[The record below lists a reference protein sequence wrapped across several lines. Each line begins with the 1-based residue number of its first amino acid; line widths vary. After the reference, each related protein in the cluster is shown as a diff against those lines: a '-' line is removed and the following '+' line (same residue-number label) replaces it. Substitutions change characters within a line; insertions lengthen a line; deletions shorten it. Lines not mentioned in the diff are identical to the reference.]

1 LEVLGMTLP
10 ALGIRGRLWLAFG
23 VISLLP
29 VIAAVV
35 AWLAFA
41 DVGVRMDLVADKR
54 LPQIETA
61 LRLAAKTEQ
70 LVGYGPAL
78 VAAPDAKT
86 RHDLWQKVAPTL
98 AEALSLIDGLRTTTD
113 TSEINDYVANIDD
126 MDRILETIRQTVETT
141 AGMRVRLAETMLSVD
156 LAAQDFDQ
164 SAARLTQSQT
174 GTLLRQI
181 NARIVT
187 QTQTLPAI
195 TDVDAV
201 NSSARVVQEQQATM
215 VRLIEGLT
223 SADKQEMAPALAA
236 WQAIIDARPFQQ
248 QADYL
253 LDSQDRDLLLGSNA
267 AIAERI
273 RDRTV
278 KLVQNARGGVMS
290 AAEDVRRVISAG
302 IQKLLLVAAGAVV
315 LAVLIGWLY
324 VGRRVIHRLMRLIDA
339 MGRLSQGQRE
349 ALIEDKGHDEIGAM
363 AEALRIFHENAMAVD
378 RLNQEK
384 IETERQAEEVRRT
397 TLSRLA
403 DEFETSV
410 RHIVEDVG
418 SAAQDMQGSADGL
431 AQVVGVTQDRAS
443 EVRDASGQA
452 VMHSQT
458 VASAAEEL
466 TRAISEIGHQVN
478 HAAGITGSASAAA
491 AMSEQQM
498 RQLASDAQRINDVVG
513 LIQAI
518 AAQTNL
524 LALNATIEAARAG
537 DAGKGFAVVAAEV
550 KALAMQTGR
559 ATDEIRGLVSTIGNQ
574 TKIAV
579 SNIANI
585 TSVMREVNEV
595 AAAISAAVEQ
605 QGAATQE
612 IARTVQD
619 VAQGAAG
626 VNRNILAVSDAT
638 ATARMVASSVQTAA
652 TGLLETSK
660 MLRLEVDEFVTRVR
674 G

>member
-1 LEVLGMTLP
+1 MTLP

-23 VISLLP
+23 AISLLP
-29 VIAAVV
+29 IIAAVV

-41 DVGVRMDLVADKR
+41 DVAARMDLVADKR

-61 LRLAAKTEQ
+61 LRLAAKAEQ

-78 VAAPDAKT
+78 IAAPEADT
-86 RHDLWQKVAPTL
+86 RSALWQKVGPTL
-98 AEALSLIDGLRTTTD
+98 AEARSLIDALRSTTD
-113 TSEINDYVANIDD
+113 PSEIMDYTSYIDD
-126 MDRILETIRQTVETT
+126 MGRMLETIRQAVESTT
-141 AGMRVRLAETMLSVD
+141 AIRTGLAKTMLSVD
-156 LAAQDFDQ
+156 LTAQDFDQ
-164 SAARLTQSQT
+164 SAARLTQGET
-174 GTLLRQI
+174 GTLLRQL
-181 NARIVT
+181 NARMVT
-187 QTQTLPAI
+187 QTQTLPAV

-201 NSSARVVQEQQATM
+201 NRTARAVQEQQAAM
-215 VRLIEGLT
+215 LRLIEGLT
-223 SADKQEMAPALAA
+223 GADKQEMAPALAA
-236 WQAIIDARPFQQ
+236 WQAILAEQPFQK

-253 LDSQDRDLLLGSNA
+253 LDSHDRDLLLGSSA
-267 AIAERI
+267 SVAERI
-273 RDRTV
+273 RERTA
-278 KLVQNARGGVMS
+278 KLVQDARGGVT
-290 AAEDVRRVISAG
+290 AAADDVRRVIAAG
-302 IQKLLLVAAGAVV
+302 IEKLLAVAAGAVV
-315 LAVLIGWLY
+315 LAVLIGWFY
-324 VGRRVIHRLMRLIDA
+324 VSRQVIRRLMRLIDA
-339 MGRLSQGQRE
+339 MGRLSQGQRD
-349 ALIEDKGHDEIGAM
+349 ALVEDKGRDEIGAM
-363 AEALRIFHENAMAVD
+363 AEALRIFHAHAVAVD

-384 IETERQAEEVRRT
+384 IEAERQAEEDRRAS
-397 TLSRLA
+397 LHRLA
-403 DEFETSV
+403 DGFEASV

-418 SAAQDMQGSADGL
+418 NAAQDMQGSADGL
-431 AQVVGVTQDRAS
+431 ADVVGVTQSRA
-443 EVRDASGQA
+443 EDVRAASDLA

-466 TRAISEIGHQVN
+466 TSAIGEIGRQVN

-491 AMSEQQM
+491 DMSEQQM
-498 RQLASDAQRINDVVG
+498 RQLAADAQRINDVVE

-537 DAGKGFAVVAAEV
+537 EAGKGFAVVAAEV

-559 ATDEIRGLVSTIGNQ
+559 ATDEIRGLVSTIGSQ
-574 TKIAV
+574 TQVAV

-595 AAAISAAVEQ
+595 AAAIAAAVEE

-619 VAQGAAG
+619 VAQGAVG

-638 ATARMVASSVQTAA
+638 ATARMVSASVQTAA
-652 TGLLETSK
+652 TGLLETSRT
-660 MLRLEVDEFVTRVR
+660 LRLEVDEFVTRVR

>member
-1 LEVLGMTLP
+1 MTLP

-23 VISLLP
+23 AISLLP
-29 VIAAVV
+29 IIAAVV

-41 DVGVRMDLVADKR
+41 DVAARMDLVADQR

-61 LRLAAKTEQ
+61 LRLAAKAEQ

-78 VAAPDAKT
+78 IAAPDSET
-86 RHDLWQKVAPTL
+86 RNGLWQKVGPTL
-98 AEALSLIDGLRTTTD
+98 AEARSLIDALRSTTD
-113 TSEINDYVANIDD
+113 PSEIADYTSYIDD
-126 MDRILETIRQTVETT
+126 MGRMLETIRQAVESTT
-141 AGMRVRLAETMLSVD
+141 AIRTGLAKTMLSVD
-156 LAAQDFDQ
+156 LTAQDFDQ
-164 SAARLTQSQT
+164 SAARLTQSET

-201 NSSARVVQEQQATM
+201 NRTARAVQEQQATM
-215 VRLIEGLT
+215 VRLIEGLPA
-223 SADKQEMAPALAA
+223 ADKQEMAPAVAA
-236 WQAIIDARPFQQ
+236 WQAILGEQPFQR

-267 AIAERI
+267 SVAERI
-273 RDRTV
+273 RERTA
-278 KLVQNARGGVMS
+278 KLVQDARGGVMS
-290 AAEDVRRVISAG
+290 AADDVRRVIAAG
-302 IQKLLLVAAGAVV
+302 IEKLLAVAAGAVV
-315 LAVLIGWLY
+315 LAVVIGWFY
-324 VGRRVIHRLMRLIDA
+324 VSRQVIRRLMRLIDA
-339 MGRLSQGQRE
+339 MGRLSQGQRD
-349 ALIEDKGHDEIGAM
+349 ALVEDKGRDEIGAM
-363 AEALRIFHENAMAVD
+363 AEALRIFHAHAVAVD

-384 IETERQAEEVRRT
+384 IEAERQAEEDRRAS
-397 TLSRLA
+397 LHRLA
-403 DEFETSV
+403 DGFETSV

-418 SAAQDMQGSADGL
+418 NAAQDMQGSADGL
-431 AQVVGVTQDRAS
+431 ADVVGVTQSRA
-443 EVRDASGQA
+443 EDVRAASDLA

-466 TRAISEIGHQVN
+466 TSAIGEIGRQVN

-491 AMSEQQM
+491 DMSEQQM
-498 RQLASDAQRINDVVG
+498 RQLAADAQRINDVVE

-537 DAGKGFAVVAAEV
+537 EAGKGFAVVAAEV

-559 ATDEIRGLVSTIGNQ
+559 ATDEIRGLVSTIGSQ
-574 TKIAV
+574 TQVAV

-595 AAAISAAVEQ
+595 AAAIAAAVEE

-619 VAQGAAG
+619 VAQGAVG

-638 ATARMVASSVQTAA
+638 ATARMVSASVQTAA
-652 TGLLETSK
+652 TGLLETSRT
-660 MLRLEVDEFVTRVR
+660 LRLEVDEFVTRVR